1 MQQRLKLRSKYHIDQ
16 DHRKG
21 QSKHQAVHGLLALLF
36 LAGNGNQIVGRQVN
50 IFHCKAYFVRHLV
63 KRIANIEIGRYLAD
77 AVLSTT
83 EDFFRS
89 LRTGDRC
96 DLLQAE
102 FFLTVSY
109 DQSTEV
115 VQGDIGNLD
124 QDIPHLSPVLHLAG
138 FEAAELLLQLFD
150 NGRDAD
156 IMNAGNRAVDGDRY
170 LRGAVFNGRLDIV
183 KSRQT
188 GDPSFYFFRDRRYFV
203 QFLSFY
209 LDHDGDSFASQ
220 KGAEG
225 VLFLL
230 RYLQ

>member
-1 MQQRLKLRSKYHIDQ
+1 MDSWLH
-16 DHRKG
+16 
-21 QSKHQAVHGLLALLF
+21 LF

-124 QDIPHLSPVLHLAG
+124 QDIPASLPG
-138 FEAAELLLQLFD
+138 
-150 NGRDAD
+150 
-156 IMNAGNRAVDGDRY
+156 
-170 LRGAVFNGRLDIV
+170 
-183 KSRQT
+183 T
-188 GDPSFYFFRDRRYFV
+188 PSCRIRDR
-203 QFLSFY
+203 
-209 LDHDGDSFASQ
+209 
-220 KGAEG
+220 
-225 VLFLL
+225 
-230 RYLQ
+230 